1 MVYQWWKGDIT
12 ISYNFLRLAS
22 QSCLHSPTLEKP
34 SVKNPQ
40 HRCRVENPPIP
51 DEDLAKKMGLLLIR
65 FSRIQPIRWPFDNA
79 GTVNGKGFPWE
90 KVGPCGR
97 KYPQLLCG
105 MSLISRFLSSR
116 PQECRGS
123 SLSKWLTLTDWP
135 KKSIFSGPLRM
146 NDVPKPPVGTC
157 SAPAAWQGTGWPMAG
172 PERPANLPNDGSG
185 TDPMTPSTKKGHPS
199 STSHVGDPHLW
210 AVLGALGDRWQVVR
224 LILFV
229 IVPMTS
235 LAAGA
240 IPKLSSRDLSFIFL
254 NFRGLFIFVSGRAK
268 DAI

>member
-1 MVYQWWKGDIT
+1 MFYQWWKGDIT

-90 KVGPCGR
+90 SGTLWKKISATSLWNESDIKISELTTSRMQRLFTFKVANPH
-97 KYPQLLCG
+97 
-105 MSLISRFLSSR
+105 
-116 PQECRGS
+116 
-123 SLSKWLTLTDWP
+123 WLTL
-135 KKSIFSGPLRM
+135 SGPLRM